1 MRKIVA
7 GLDIGS
13 NSVKLVVG
21 EIYKNK
27 VNTLACVDLVSRGI
41 KNGYIVNPE
50 NATEVFEEA
59 FSKAGTM
66 LGLPIKKVVVS
77 LPSFNLDSF
86 MVQASVTV
94 PGPDHVITKRDLK
107 KALDASIADKI
118 SPNMLKVYLTPIYYI
133 LNDVDKIS
141 NPVGMTAEKLTVKAV
156 LGVIPKKSVKPV
168 VECIKRIGVE
178 VSDITVGPMADY
190 SYLRTKETD
199 EKIGTVINIGAA
211 NTTVSIFN
219 KGVLTASEVLEIGG
233 YDFDKDIC
241 YMYKIGR
248 EDALG
253 LKRNLCLANIE
264 NAQASEMVI
273 IKNKNDNEV
282 RINQYD
288 ISDICMERLNEILN
302 LCKKQINLLT
312 KKKISYIIVTGGVT
326 EFSDFAI
333 TLNSQFDQ
341 DAEVGQVTEIGVRNN
356 KFVTA
361 FGLIRYEYNEM
372 KINNT
377 EYSIYTLEEQEEFS
391 GLHRKVN
398 VTDNSVLGKLF
409 GYFFDN

>member
-199 EKIGTVINIGAA
+199 EKIGAVINIGAV

>member
-59 FSKAGTM
+59 FTKAGTM

-86 MVQASVTV
+86 IVQASVTV

-190 SYLRTKETD
+190 SYLRTRETD
-199 EKIGTVINIGAA
+199 EKIGAVINIGAA

-341 DAEVGQVTEIGVRNN
+341 EAEVGQVTEIGVRNN

>member
-59 FSKAGTM
+59 FTKAGTM

-77 LPSFNLDSF
+77 LPSYNLDSF

-190 SYLRTKETD
+190 SYLRTRETD
-199 EKIGTVINIGAA
+199 EKIGAVINIGAA

-341 DAEVGQVTEIGVRNN
+341 EAEVGQVTEIGVRNN

>member
-94 PGPDHVITKRDLK
+94 PGPDHVITKRDWK

-199 EKIGTVINIGAA
+199 EKIGAVINIGAV

>member
-7 GLDIGS
+7 GLDVGS
-13 NSVKLVVG
+13 NSIKLVVG
-21 EIYKNK
+21 EVYKNK

-86 MVQASVTV
+86 MVQASITV
-94 PGPDHVITKRDLK
+94 SGPEHVITKKDIK
-107 KALDASIADKI
+107 KVLDASIYDKI

-133 LNDVDKIS
+133 LNDVDKVS

-190 SYLRTKETD
+190 SYLRTRETD
-199 EKIGTVINIGAA
+199 EKIGAVINIGAA

-273 IKNKNDNEV
+273 IKNKNENEV

-288 ISDICMERLNEILN
+288 ISDICMERLTEILN

-326 EFSDFAI
+326 EFTDFSI
-333 TLNSQFDQ
+333 TLNSVFEQE
-341 DAEVGQVTEIGVRNN
+341 AEIGQVTEIGVRNN
-356 KFVTA
+356 KFITA

-377 EYSIYTLEEQEEFS
+377 EYSIYSLEEQEEFS

-398 VTDNSVLGKLF
+398 ITDNSVLGKLF